1 MPFAARIADLQTC
14 LMRTGPIPHGR
25 GPFLGPG
32 VSMLWIGGKR
42 AACLGDSC
50 ACVGPP
56 AGTVNGSTS
65 GFSGTQT
72 AARQSDTSIDSAT
85 ILLAF
90 PTILIGD

>member
-14 LMRTGPIPHGR
+14 LMCTGPIPHGR

-32 VSMLWIGGKR
+32 VSMLWIGGRR
-42 AACLGDSC
+42 AACLGDAC

-56 AGTVNGSTS
+56 AGTVKGSTS

-72 AARQSDTSIDSAT
+72 AARQSDTAIGGAM
-85 ILLAF
+85 ILLPF
-90 PTILIGD
+90 LTIVIGD